1 MFYQI
6 PMFFLIVGLIK
17 FGFLFS
23 LFGMAVFGLN
33 SFVLTLLYLRSS
45 RREAPQPTLPQDESL
60 WPPITVQLPVY
71 NERYMVKR
79 LLKSITALDYP
90 RQRLQIQV
98 LDDSTDLTTHIASRL
113 VAEYQSQ
120 GFDIQ
125 LLHRDQRTGYK
136 AGALAAGLEQ
146 ATGELVAIFDADFI
160 PGPGWLRLAVPEFS
174 DPRLGCL
181 QTRWGHTNRD
191 YNLLTLTQAL
201 GIDGHFIVEQ
211 TARSR
216 SGLFLNFNGTAGI
229 WRRAAI
235 EDAGGWQADTLTED
249 LDLSYRA
256 QLRGWRIGYRPD
268 ILVPAELPA
277 QVEAFKSQQFRWAKG
292 SMQTLRKLVPRL
304 FSEEV
309 PWTVRLGA
317 LIHLSGYA
325 VQPLMLMMLLLTLP
339 VASLANHFQHLFT
352 WTSLIALGPPFLYS
366 VTRTESTPRL
376 RDRLRILPLL
386 ILLGFG
392 LSLNNSIAV
401 IQGLLGHGGEF
412 HRTPKFNLPERRAAQ
427 AAAPGDRPRGGWI
440 GSAYALPHS
449 PMVWGELALAVYA
462 LVTIIILWPTFGL
475 AVVPWMSIY
484 VAGFAYVAGLSMIQT
499 WQINRPRKKI
509 ARREKAESS
518 S

>member
-1 MFYQI
+1 MFSI
-6 PMFFLIVGLIK
+6 IIDIIK

-23 LFGMAVFGLN
+23 LFGMAIFGLN
-33 SFVLTLLYLRSS
+33 SFILTLLYLRSNHRPVQKS
-45 RREAPQPTLPQDESL
+45 SFPENTSLLLPV
-60 WPPITVQLPVY
+60 TVQLPIY
-71 NERYMVKR
+71 NERYMARR

-98 LDDSTDLTTHIASRL
+98 LDDSTDLTTRL
-113 VAEYQSQ
+113 VSSLVEEYQAK

-125 LLHRDQRTGYK
+125 IIHREDRSGYK

-146 ATGELVAIFDADFI
+146 ATGDLVAIFDADFT
-160 PGPGWLRLAVPEFS
+160 PDPSWLRRTVPEFS
-174 DPRLGCL
+174 DPHLGCL

-216 SGLFLNFNGTAGI
+216 NGLFLNFNGTAGI

-292 SMQTLRKLVPRL
+292 SIQTLRKLAPRL
-304 FSEEV
+304 FSVEM
-309 PWTVRLGA
+309 PWIVRLSA

-325 VQPLMLMMLLLTLP
+325 VQPLMLLMLLLTLP
-339 VASLANHFQHLFT
+339 VAFFAKNFQHLFT
-352 WTSLIALGPPFLYS
+352 WTSLIAFGPPFLYS

-376 RDRLRILPLL
+376 KDRLRVLPLL
-386 ILLGFG
+386 ILVGFG

-401 IQGLLGHGGEF
+401 IEGLFGHGGEF
-412 HRTPKFNLPERRAAQ
+412 QRTPKFNLPQRSDRRSDKQ
-427 AAAPGDRPRGGWI
+427 RGRWS

-449 PMVWGELALAVYA
+449 PLVWGELALAGYA
-462 LVTIIILWPTFGL
+462 LATIILLWPTFGM
-475 AVVPWMSIY
+475 AVLPWMSIY
-484 VAGFAYVAGLSMIQT
+484 IVGFSYVVGLSLVQT
-499 WQINRPRKKI
+499 WQINRPRKKV
-509 ARREKAESS
+509 ARSEKAEGSS
-518 S
+518 

>member
-1 MFYQI
+1 MFS
-6 PMFFLIVGLIK
+6 LIIDIIK
-17 FGFLFS
+17 FGFLIS
-23 LFGMAVFGLN
+23 LFGMAIFGLN
-33 SFVLTLLYLRSS
+33 SFILTLLYLHSNRHTDPKIPLPEVDS
-45 RREAPQPTLPQDESL
+45 RWLPVT
-60 WPPITVQLPVY
+60 IQLPIY
-71 NERYMVKR
+71 NERYMARR

-90 RQRLQIQV
+90 RHRLQIQV
-98 LDDSTDLTTHIASRL
+98 LDDSTDLTTQIVSRL
-113 VAEYQSQ
+113 VEEYQSL

-125 LLHRDQRTGYK
+125 MIHRSDRAGYK
-136 AGALAAGLEQ
+136 AGALAAGLEK
-146 ATGELVAIFDADFI
+146 ATGDLVAIFDADFI
-160 PGPGWLRLAVPEFS
+160 PDPSWLRRTVPEFS

-277 QVEAFKSQQFRWAKG
+277 QIEAFKSQQFRWAKG
-292 SMQTLRKLVPRL
+292 SMQTLRKILPHL
-304 FSEEV
+304 FSTDI

-325 VQPLMLMMLLLTLP
+325 VQPLMLLMLLLTLP
-339 VASLANHFQHLFT
+339 MAFLAKNFQHLFT
-352 WTSLIALGPPFLYS
+352 WTSLIAFGPPLLYS

-376 RDRLRILPLL
+376 KDRLYILPFL

-392 LSLNNSIAV
+392 LSLNNSVAV
-401 IQGLLGHGGEF
+401 IEGLFGRGGEF
-412 HRTPKFNLPERRAAQ
+412 HRTPKFDLHQRRGQ
-427 AAAPGDRPRGGWI
+427 QRGSWS

-449 PMVWGELALAVYA
+449 PLVWGELALAGYA
-462 LVTIIILWPTFGL
+462 FTTILLLWTTLGL
-475 AVVPWMSIY
+475 TVIPWMSIY
-484 VAGFAYVAGLSMIQT
+484 IAGFSYVAGLSFIQT
-499 WQINRPRKKI
+499 WQINRPRKNVSRHEKI
-509 ARREKAESS
+509 ESS

>member
-1 MFYQI
+1 MFSFI
-6 PMFFLIVGLIK
+6 IDILK

-33 SFVLTLLYLRSS
+33 SFILTLLYLHSN
-45 RREAPQPTLPQDESL
+45 RRPMPILSIPENGSHLPL
-60 WPPITVQLPVY
+60 VTVQLPIY
-71 NERYMVKR
+71 NERYMARR
-79 LLKSITALDYP
+79 LLKSITDLDYP
-90 RQRLQIQV
+90 RQSLQIQV
-98 LDDSTDLTTHIASRL
+98 LDDSTDLTTRL
-113 VAEYQSQ
+113 VRRLVEEYQAK

-125 LLHRDQRTGYK
+125 ILHREDRSGYK
-136 AGALAAGLEQ
+136 AGALAAGLKQ

-160 PGPGWLRLAVPEFS
+160 PDPSWLRRAVPEFS

-216 SGLFLNFNGTAGI
+216 NGLFLNFNGTAGI

-292 SMQTLRKLVPRL
+292 SIQTLRKLAPRL
-304 FSEEV
+304 FSV
-309 PWTVRLGA
+309 DMPWTVRLSA

-325 VQPLMLMMLLLTLP
+325 VQPFMLLMLLLTLP
-339 VASLANHFQHLFT
+339 VASFAGSFQHLFS
-352 WTSLIALGPPFLYS
+352 WTSLIAFGPPFLYS
-366 VTRTESTPRL
+366 VTSTESTPHVK
-376 RDRLRILPLL
+376 DRLRVLPLL

-401 IQGLLGHGGEF
+401 IEGLVGHGGEF
-412 HRTPKFNLPERRAAQ
+412 QRTPKFNLPQRSDLRSDRRSLK
-427 AAAPGDRPRGGWI
+427 PRGSWS

-449 PMVWGELALAVYA
+449 PMVWGELVLAGYALA
-462 LVTIIILWPTFGL
+462 TIILLWPTFGF
-475 AVVPWMSIY
+475 AVLPWMSIY
-484 VAGFAYVAGLSMIQT
+484 IVGFSYVVGLSFIQT
-499 WQINRPRKKI
+499 WQINRPRKKV
-509 ARREKAESS
+509 ARSEKVEGSS
-518 S
+518 